1 MNINV
6 SGEMLSFSSDSD
18 SDYCEECADSSYN
31 RKKGRKDQPE
41 ITDEVSAIMNTVY
54 FISEDNEKERTEFQN
69 FDCGC
74 SDSKAGKCLKP
85 CAWTERI
92 SLEDSI

>member
-1 MNINV
+1 MIVVKGKGYDMTTLRTTENKDGIN
-6 SGEMLSFSSDSD
+6 DS
-18 SDYCEECADSSYN
+18 
-31 RKKGRKDQPE
+31 PE
-41 ITDEVSAIMNTVY
+41 ITDAVSAIMNTVY